1 MSPCCVLSVFVSVC
15 NVDSRHGQGQG
26 HDGGDSAQSTAD
38 LTAFVS
44 SKPSPADVSVAYTE
58 ILQNAELLY
67 CLAHWQQS
75 RFQTM
80 SDSIISK
87 NILFDQASGQSVF
100 DPLVYLWVGD
110 LERALL
116 DEMGSRIDDL
126 EKSIG
131 ELVKEAGVDSPP
143 SPPTSSQGQLPPK

>member
-1 MSPCCVLSVFVSVC
+1 MKRRGATSANIAAQKDRSHTDM
-15 NVDSRHGQGQG
+15 DSRHGQGQG
-26 HDGGDSAQSTAD
+26 HDGGDSTQSTAD
-38 LTAFVS
+38 LTAFVQNL
-44 SKPSPADVSVAYTE
+44 
-58 ILQNAELLY
+58 LQ
-67 CLAHWQQS
+67 QMQS

-87 NILFDQASGQSVF
+87 NILFHQASGQLVF
-100 DPLVYLWVGD
+100 DPCLF
-110 LERALL
+110 ALL

-143 SPPTSSQGQLPPK
+143 SPPTSGQGQLPPK

>member
-1 MSPCCVLSVFVSVC
+1 MSLCCVLSVFVSAC

-44 SKPSPADVSVAYTE
+44 SKPSPADGM
-58 ILQNAELLY
+58 
-67 CLAHWQQS
+67 
-75 RFQTM
+75 FQTM

-87 NILFDQASGQSVF
+87 NILFHQASGQSVF
-100 DPLVYLWVGD
+100 DPPVYLWVGD